1 MDRGELVVVPYEHE
15 RHGAALLSLFARVW
29 GEEASRRRCAIND
42 ALHERMPV
50 RDRHPLR
57 YIAMDGDRAAGTLGC
72 LPADF
77 LVNGGHT
84 PVRFTCDLL
93 VDPRYATAGM
103 RLARRTLGT
112 VLVEQARLQG
122 DFFVGGMWMTHSSHR
137 IHLAAGFDDAMTLPS
152 YTLPLDPRP
161 FVARRGLTAVKSGAA
176 LAGLTALRA
185 CALTRAKA
193 ELVRGDVQL
202 EACDRFDESLDA
214 TWRNL
219 ARSYAVTR
227 VRDAAYLNWKYADH
241 PTLPYRI
248 LLARRGGKHTGYMIW
263 RPPTP
268 DDECRRAVVVDFL
281 VARGDARTLRRLVSR
296 VVVDANRAG
305 TESISMLTTQ
315 PWAAAT
321 LRRMGYFPR
330 PGGNTWVVAGWQNH
344 VPRGWLF
351 EPDRWHLCMGDSDG
365 DIWAGITAAKPESS
379 APAPQRP
386 AGAGRMH
393 AV

>member
-1 MDRGELVVVPYEHE
+1 MDRGELVVVPYEHGQ
-15 RHGAALLSLFARVW
+15 HAAALRSLFARVW
-29 GEEASRRRCAIND
+29 GEEASSRRCAVID
-42 ALHERMPV
+42 TMHGRMPA
-50 RDRHPLR
+50 RDRNPLR
-57 YIAMDGDRAAGTLGC
+57 YIAMDGDRVVGALGC

-77 LVNGGHT
+77 LVDGRLT

-93 VDPRYATAGM
+93 VDPRYATAGLQ
-103 RLARRTLGT
+103 LARRTLGT
-112 VLVEQARLQG
+112 LLVERARLQG
-122 DFFVGGMWMTHSSHR
+122 DFFVGGMWMTHSSRR

-161 FVARRGLTAVKSGAA
+161 FVARRGLTAVKCGAA

-185 CALTRAKA
+185 CALTRAKV
-193 ELVRGDVQL
+193 ELARRGVQV
-202 EACDRFDESLDA
+202 EACDRLDESLDA
-214 TWRNL
+214 TWLDL

-248 LLARRGGKHTGYMIW
+248 LLARSGGKCTGYMIW

-281 VARGDARTLRRLVSR
+281 VARGDARTLRRLVAR
-296 VVVDANRAG
+296 VIVDANGAG
-305 TESISMLTTQ
+305 LESISVLTTQ

-321 LRRMGYFPR
+321 LRRMGYLPR
-330 PGGNTWVVAGWQNH
+330 QGGNTWVVAGWQNH
-344 VPRGWLF
+344 VPREWLVDL
-351 EPDRWHLCMGDSDG
+351 DRWHLCMGDSDG
-365 DIWAGITAAKPESS
+365 DLWAGITPVKPTLS
-379 APAPQRP
+379 ALVPRRP
-386 AGAGRMH
+386 AGAGDTR